1 MSERHQYDVRSAA
14 RVAQTLRGD
23 TVKHP
28 RYPHVGGAGVILE
41 WAARAINTCALCHR
55 KQTVQITLYQ
65 CPIKSSEFQNKK
77 KSSELQWRRGF

>member
-1 MSERHQYDVRSAA
+1 MSERHRYDVGSAA
-14 RVAQTLRGD
+14 RVAQTLRGH

-28 RYPHVGGAGVILE
+28 RYPHVGGAGVIFE

-65 CPIKSSEFQNKK
+65 CP